1 MVFVKNCFGI
11 LRHYSTGTSKTLPFA
26 ISRSKTA
33 NYPVYID
40 YKSGGNQV
48 QTIIRR
54 IEGDDNALLKEL
66 ISDLAIPKADASI
79 NRLTK
84 QIVIKGN
91 HSQRV
96 KQWIQDHGF

>member
-1 MVFVKNCFGI
+1 MLFTRNCFGV
-11 LRHYSTGTSKTLPFA
+11 LRHYSTGTSKSLPFI

-33 NYPVYID
+33 NFPVYID

-54 IEGDDNALLKEL
+54 IEGDDNALLKKL
-66 ISDLAIPKADASI
+66 ITDLGISQADASI

-84 QIVIKGN
+84 QISIKGN

-96 KQWIQDHGF
+96 KEWIQNHGF